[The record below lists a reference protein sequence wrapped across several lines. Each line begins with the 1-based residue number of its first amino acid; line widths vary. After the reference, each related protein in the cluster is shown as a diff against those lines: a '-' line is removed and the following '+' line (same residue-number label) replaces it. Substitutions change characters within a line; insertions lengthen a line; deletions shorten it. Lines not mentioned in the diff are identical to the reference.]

1 MNIFMSTNIPE
12 IEYILGFL
20 APDAA
25 WKLFA
30 RLQNDVFWQQGK
42 IHLFGKSHLEPRLSA
57 WIGDPEAVYTYS
69 GKQMKPDPW
78 LSELELFRQKLQ
90 ESFPYQWN
98 SVLLNLYRDGHD
110 YMGFHADNEPE
121 LGLNPV
127 IASLSLGAE
136 RRFVFKHRVTA
147 TKHEILLEQGS
158 LLIMRGKTQQEW
170 LHALPKALRVKTPR
184 INLTFRTILNA
195 SNAVEL

>member
-1 MNIFMSTNIPE
+1 MSTNTPE
-12 IEYILGFL
+12 INYIPGFL

-30 RLQNDVFWQQGK
+30 TLQTKISWQQGK
-42 IHLFGKSHLEPRLSA
+42 IKLFGKTHAEPRLSA
-57 WIGDPEAVYTYS
+57 WIGDPEAVYTYA
-69 GKQMKPDPW
+69 GKQMKPDSW
-78 LSELELFRQKLQ
+78 LSELECLRQFLHL
-90 ESFPYQWN
+90 SFPYQWN

-136 RRFVFKHRVTA
+136 RRFVFKHRGDA
-147 TKHEILLEQGS
+147 SKNEILLEHGS
-158 LLIMRGKTQQEW
+158 LLIMSGETQRDW
-170 LHALPKALRVKTPR
+170 LHALPKSLRVKTPR
-184 INLTFRTILNA
+184 INLTFRTILTV
-195 SNAVEL
+195 SK